1 MNLALRNVHN
11 KIPILVEK
19 YTGLSNSENFKNVQ
33 MDTGTQAIQEII
45 LHLFKIYCS
54 ALYT

>member
-1 MNLALRNVHN
+1 MSLPFRNVCN

-19 YTGLSNSENFKNVQ
+19 YTGLSNSGNYKNVE

-45 LHLFKIYCS
+45 L
-54 ALYT
+54 

>member
-1 MNLALRNVHN
+1 MSLPFRTVCN

-19 YTGLSNSENFKNVQ
+19 YTGLSNSGNFKNVE

-45 LHLFKIYCS
+45 LYLFKIYYG